1 MFRHSCVGLGT
12 SPCSRPQKPAK
23 RGAGGL
29 KSLAGGRGFE
39 PRPTESETW
48 ATLDLIKLFSP
59 VSQPCCNLPEK
70 TFLDRSHCALVRVVV
85 GEQVAVHVICDRDAG
100 MAHDCL
106 HALGVH
112 AAFDEQGSGRMPEGV
127 EVVERLG
134 HLRRLLVLVEPVYQD
149 KDASGHLRRVPTPPD
164 DVGVQLDVPGP
175 IREDKIELALLEQY
189 PGDRGAERFVPVTGA
204 AHDFHFPAFERGGWQ
219 GVPAINPSRY
229 RAERGWLRLA
239 GRPTM
244 NAPAST
250 AAMRGV
256 HSALSDIEDDV
267 HRVVGLVQA
276 LMLMGFGAHMN
287 DVPAEAILTL
297 GEAMLGAA
305 ESVRDQ
311 WRGAIELTRTA
322 ETEAVSAAD
331 MAMPPDPASL
341 GRIRAIVHERLQAAE
356 GGRG

>member
-1 MFRHSCVGLGT
+1 
-12 SPCSRPQKPAK
+12 
-23 RGAGGL
+23 
-29 KSLAGGRGFE
+29 
-39 PRPTESETW
+39 
-48 ATLDLIKLFSP
+48 
-59 VSQPCCNLPEK
+59 
-70 TFLDRSHCALVRVVV
+70 
-85 GEQVAVHVICDRDAG
+85 
-100 MAHDCL
+100 
-106 HALGVH
+106 
-112 AAFDEQGSGRMPEGV
+112 
-127 EVVERLG
+127 
-134 HLRRLLVLVEPVYQD
+134 
-149 KDASGHLRRVPTPPD
+149 
-164 DVGVQLDVPGP
+164 
-175 IREDKIELALLEQY
+175 
-189 PGDRGAERFVPVTGA
+189 
-204 AHDFHFPAFERGGWQ
+204 
-219 GVPAINPSRY
+219 
-229 RAERGWLRLA
+229 
-239 GRPTM
+239 M

-256 HSALSDIEDDV
+256 HPALSDMEDDG

-356 GGRG
+356 GRARLISANWTSLRRPYGTGSARQSAAPDRGPS